1 MNNTGTMDRRTALG
15 ALTAASLGVMLE
27 GAVPGLARAQ
37 RWRVNGGRMRAL
49 PTSVLPPHSAVV
61 LVHGAWADGSDW
73 QRVVLPLERQGLQVI
88 CAPIPLTSLTDDI
101 AALRRALERTTGPVV
116 LAGHA
121 YAGGVIGAT
130 HHDRVKALVYVAAL
144 APAQGETVAQV
155 FYRDKPHPEQPKLAP
170 DAHGFIWIPDDGFQ
184 RAVAHKASSDEA
196 RILTAVQ
203 RPIHVHCIQEPSPA
217 TAWPATPT
225 WYLIAEEDRMINPIT
240 QRFMAGRMR
249 AHVHSFRVDHSPEVT
264 APHHVV
270 DVIMEA
276 ARATLPQAVGA

>member
-1 MNNTGTMDRRTALG
+1 MNNDDTVDRRTVIG
-15 ALTAASLGVMLE
+15 ALTAASLGVLLE

-37 RWRVNGGRMRAL
+37 RHRPDGGPVSAL
-49 PTSVLPPHSAVV
+49 PPNAAVM

-101 AALRRALERTTGPVV
+101 AAVARALERTTGPVILV
-116 LAGHA
+116 GHA

-130 HHDRVKALVYVAAL
+130 HHDRVKALVYIAAL
-144 APAQGETVAQV
+144 APTEGETVAQV

-184 RAVAHKASSDEA
+184 RAVAHKASPDEA

-203 RPIHVHCIQEPSPA
+203 RPIHVRCIQEPSPA

-240 QRFMAGRMR
+240 QRFMSARMQ
-249 AHVHSFRVDHSPEVT
+249 AHMRSFRVDHSPEVT
-264 APHHVV
+264 APNHVIE
-270 DVIMEA
+270 VIMEA
-276 ARATLPQAVGA
+276 ARATLLQGVGA